1 MKAAVARRTFRR
13 SDNKQIVHCGKPF
26 EGEDAYIDELVRNRL
41 AHYAAAEMEAPE
53 TKADPSPAASTKS
66 SASQA
71 APASAKTTSNKSA
84 AGGSKKKA
92 TRKKSRKKSGDAA

>member
-13 SDNKQIVHCGKPF
+13 SDNKQIIHCGKPF

-41 AHYAAAEMEAPE
+41 AHYAAAELAPPE

-71 APASAKTTSNKSA
+71 APASAKTTSKESA
-84 AGGSKKKA
+84 SGGSKKKVKDKKA
-92 TRKKSRKKSGDAA
+92 SKKSVDAA

>member
-41 AHYAAAEMEAPE
+41 AHYAAAELAAPE

-71 APASAKTTSNKSA
+71 APASAKTTSKGSA
-84 AGGSKKKA
+84 AGGSKKKSP
-92 TRKKSRKKSGDAA
+92 RKRTKKKGDDAA